1 MRASGR
7 FEMGPERQA
16 PRKELMRS
24 NQQNKRSRG
33 RSNNHNRKN
42 TNPMTRSYE
51 SNGPEVRVR
60 GNAAHVAEKYVQLSR
75 DANSSGD
82 SVAAENYL
90 QHAEHYFRIISAA
103 QAQQLAQQQAQAA
116 RSEQQQGQG
125 QREQRQP
132 DNRGDKGGDIQPNMG
147 SQGTETVQES
157 EASSENSSSE
167 SSSGGDE
174 AGSDK
179 EATDVSE
186 QAQQKPKRAPRE
198 RRPRRRPVAEKPIVA
213 EGGKTEAAPANA
225 APVDAEPVDAV
236 PVDATE
242 PMNDPANAPQPD
254 VSELPAFV
262 TADVDSS
269 AAE

>member
-1 MRASGR
+1 MQASGR
-7 FEMGPERQA
+7 FEMGPEREV

-33 RSNNHNRKN
+33 RNNNHNRKN

-51 SNGPEVRVR
+51 SNGPDVRVR
-60 GNAAHVAEKYVQLSR
+60 GNAAHVAEKYVQLAR

-116 RSEQQQGQG
+116 RSEQQQGQ
-125 QREQRQP
+125 REQRQP
-132 DNRGDKGGDIQPNMG
+132 DNRGDKSGDVQPNIG
-147 SQGTETVQES
+147 AQGTEDAQQGEN
-157 EASSENSSSE
+157 ASSENSSSE
-167 SSSGGDE
+167 NG

-179 EATDVSE
+179 ETTGVSE
-186 QAQQKPKRAPRE
+186 QVQSKPKRAPRE
-198 RRPRRRPVAEKPIVA
+198 RRPRRRPVAEKAVAA
-213 EGGKTEAAPANA
+213 EGTKADAAPASA
-225 APVDAEPVDAV
+225 APVDAEPASAEPASAV
-236 PVDATE
+236 PADATE

>member
-1 MRASGR
+1 
-7 FEMGPERQA
+7 
-16 PRKELMRS
+16 
-24 NQQNKRSRG
+24 
-33 RSNNHNRKN
+33 
-42 TNPMTRSYE
+42 MTRSYE
-51 SNGPEVRVR
+51 SNGPDVRVR

-116 RSEQQQGQG
+116 RAEQQQG
-125 QREQRQP
+125 QRQP
-132 DNRGDKGGDIQPNMG
+132 DNRGDKSGDVQPNISSGNAEASQQDENG
-147 SQGTETVQES
+147 SASAG
-157 EASSENSSSE
+157 SSENVVS
-167 SSSGGDE
+167 
-174 AGSDK
+174 SDK
-179 EATDVSE
+179 EVAGVSE
-186 QAQQKPKRAPRE
+186 QDQQKPKRAPRE
-198 RRPRRRPVAEKPIVA
+198 RRPRRRPVAEKVVA
-213 EGGKTEAAPANA
+213 TEGTKADAALVDVAPAKAAPAKA
-225 APVDAEPVDAV
+225 APAKAV

-269 AAE
+269 VAE